1 MGWLVRWCMMK
12 QVMFLLIPNAPQK
25 ITRSFLGYFDR
36 RNIHSCH
43 FFQLSSETWR
53 PWVKQSDQFKT
64 KRQTKRKVKSIL
76 NTTLLPPPPKWKN
89 LVCRGKV
96 ENAIFFLQ
104 TRKNNTTA
112 PTSPKKWTPPPP
124 KKKSSPVQSPVE
136 IFQLA
141 NVTGRTLLE
150 KRVIK
155 QIN

>member
-112 PTSPKKWTPPPP
+112 PTSPKKWTPPP
-124 KKKSSPVQSPVE
+124 KKKSPAQSRVQSRFSNWPTWRAGLYWRRE
-136 IFQLA
+136 
-141 NVTGRTLLE
+141 
-150 KRVIK
+150 
-155 QIN
+155 